1 MTADTGGEPA
11 TPTPPTAQN
20 TRSFIVRHWPLFSGI
35 GLVLLAAILG
45 YLITTRDGGRP
56 LRIDTEWMNEII
68 EHRSPVW
75 EIPSLVMNYLGGGIL
90 GIFVVPIL
98 ILVLLLILKR
108 PWGALFFLIST
119 LLSAGLVQL
128 LKNLFGRARP
138 ADILVTADFGSFP
151 SGHVA
156 NAATMVVAL
165 MIIFPV
171 VWLRI
176 VGPIYVLVML
186 ASRTY
191 LGAHWLSDTVG
202 GLLLGVGIVV
212 IVWAPL
218 ANRLRAESGRLSTRT
233 LPTDSV
239 GT

>member
-1 MTADTGGEPA
+1 VSEMTNAR
-11 TPTPPTAQN
+11 QN
-20 TRSFIVRHWPLFSGI
+20 GRSRPLIARRWPLVSGI
-35 GLVLLAAILG
+35 VAVALAAMLG
-45 YLITTRDGGRP
+45 YLITARAGGRP
-56 LRIDTEWMNEII
+56 LWLDTAWMNEII
-68 EHRSPVW
+68 EHRSPGW
-75 EIPSLVMNYLGGGIL
+75 EVPALIMNYLGGGII
-90 GIFVVPIL
+90 GTFVVPIL
-98 ILVLLLILKR
+98 VIVVLVLLKR
-108 PWGALFFLIST
+108 PWGALFFLTAT

-138 ADILVTADFGSFP
+138 ADILVTSDYGSFP

-186 ASRTY
+186 LSRTY
-191 LGAHWLSDTVG
+191 LGAHWLSDTAG
-202 GLLLGVGIVV
+202 GLLIGVGIVV

-218 ANRLRAESGRLSTRT
+218 ATKIRAEHTKLSTRNQ
-233 LPTDSV
+233 PAASV
-239 GT
+239 GV